1 MQLEVPYQCY
11 VRSGSNIT
19 PMKRTSMSSSKSVQ
33 SSANQV
39 ICGQEKRCLIS
50 EGTPLLSYQQV
61 QSSSADNMTDVFCI
75 CHRFSNRKF
84 LVDILAILFGI
95 SAWLSVNGTF
105 VQLPLLVQSQPEG
118 WSLPSYIAVIIQI
131 ANVGPILYSISQKLF
146 PGKIKDSWI
155 IYVILILGST
165 ALLLMAF
172 FYHETSFISDGQ
184 YSTALFVLIFVGAL
198 VGCTSSVLFMPF
210 MGNFLEIYLIS
221 YFIGEGLSGFLPSA
235 VALIQGVGGNPVC
248 IPDSKNVSVPYTEPP
263 NFSSESF
270 FIFLFV
276 VMTLSTI
283 SFFLLN
289 NLGYCHSERTDSQ
302 TRSQALGME
311 YIKTAEGSRSN
322 RAPAHSPIFTVR
334 EDVEVLM
341 KDPETSMV
349 HPKLHNAHRNTHLH
363 GNAAAKDDVA
373 TTNSFSS
380 ELSADKRPSLSQSV
394 YIYFL
399 VLSAWV
405 CMFGN
410 GIFPSIQS
418 YSCLPYGNVAYHL
431 SVTLGSM
438 ANPMACFLAFFYP
451 YSSVRTI
458 SILTLSSTIITGYI
472 MATALLS
479 PVPPLM
485 NTPGGEVL
493 VVLTWVI
500 VTGLITYIKV
510 SIASVLRLEGGR
522 ALFWCGAVQQMGSAV
537 GALIF
542 FFIINFTDTFTSY
555 SPCE

>member
-1 MQLEVPYQCY
+1 
-11 VRSGSNIT
+11 
-19 PMKRTSMSSSKSVQ
+19 
-33 SSANQV
+33 
-39 ICGQEKRCLIS
+39 
-50 EGTPLLSYQQV
+50 
-61 QSSSADNMTDVFCI
+61 MTDIFCI
-75 CHRFSNRKF
+75 CRRFSNRKF

-95 SAWLSVNGTF
+95 SAWISVNGTY

-146 PGKIKDSWI
+146 PGRIKDSWI

-165 ALLLMAF
+165 ALLLMAL
-172 FYHETSFISDGQ
+172 FYHKTSFISDTQ
-184 YSTALFVLIFVGAL
+184 YSTALFVLIFIGAL

-210 MGNFLEIYLIS
+210 MGNFREIYLIS
-221 YFIGEGLSGFLPSA
+221 YFVGEGLSGFLPSA

-248 IPDSKNVSVPYTEPP
+248 VPDSKNISVLVPYTDPP
-263 NFSSESF
+263 NFSSEAF
-270 FIFLFV
+270 FFFLFAM
-276 VMTLSTI
+276 MTFSTI

-289 NLGYCHSERTDSQ
+289 NLRYCQSEMTDSQ
-302 TRSQALGME
+302 TRSQALSME
-311 YIKTAEGSRSN
+311 YTKTVEGSRNN
-322 RAPAHSPIFTVR
+322 RAPVHSSIFTVR

-341 KDPETSMV
+341 KDTETSMV
-349 HPKLHNAHRNTHLH
+349 HSKLRAAHGNTHPH
-363 GNAAAKDDVA
+363 ENAIVKDDVA
-373 TTNSFSS
+373 ISKSS
-380 ELSADKRPSLSQSV
+380 SSQSSADKQQPSVPQSV

-438 ANPMACFLAFFYP
+438 ANPVACFLAFFYP

-458 SILTLSSTIITGYI
+458 SILTFLSTVITGYI

-479 PVPPLM
+479 PVPPLV
-485 NTPGGEVL
+485 NTAGGEVL
-493 VVLTWVI
+493 VV
-500 VTGLITYIKV
+500 
-510 SIASVLRLEGGR
+510 S
-522 ALFWCGAVQQMGSAV
+522 CM
-537 GALIF
+537 
-542 FFIINFTDTFTSY
+542 
-555 SPCE
+555 

>member
-1 MQLEVPYQCY
+1 MLSCFRMYIY
-11 VRSGSNIT
+11 LISFFF
-19 PMKRTSMSSSKSVQ
+19 
-33 SSANQV
+33 
-39 ICGQEKRCLIS
+39 RCLIS
-50 EGTPLLSYQQV
+50 EERPLLSYRRV
-61 QSSSADNMTDVFCI
+61 RSSSTDNMTDMFCI
-75 CHRFSNRKF
+75 CRRFSNRKF

-95 SAWLSVNGTF
+95 SAWISVNGTY

-155 IYVILILGST
+155 IYVILILGSI
-165 ALLLMAF
+165 ALLLMAL
-172 FYHETSFISDGQ
+172 FYHKTSFVSDRQ
-184 YSTALFVLIFVGAL
+184 YSTALFVLIFIGAL

-235 VALIQGVGGNPVC
+235 VALVQGVGGNPVC
-248 IPDSKNVSVPYTEPP
+248 IPDSGNVSVPYTEPP
-263 NFSSESF
+263 RFPSGAF

-276 VMTLSTI
+276 MMTLSTI

-289 NLGYCHSERTDSQ
+289 NLRYCHSERADSQ
-302 TRSQALGME
+302 TRSQALSMDYTE
-311 YIKTAEGSRSN
+311 TVEGSRNS
-322 RAPAHSPIFTVR
+322 RAAMHNSVFTIK

-341 KDPETSMV
+341 KDPESSMV
-349 HPKLHNAHRNTHLH
+349 QAKVHTAYEKTHPH
-363 GNAAAKDDVA
+363 GNAVLKSSSAIPKSS
-373 TTNSFSS
+373 SFQS
-380 ELSADKRPSLSQSV
+380 SADKQQSSVSQPV

-431 SVTLGSM
+431 SVTLGSI
-438 ANPMACFLAFFYP
+438 ANPVACFIAFFYP
-451 YSSVRTI
+451 YSSVSTI
-458 SILTLSSTIITGYI
+458 SILTFLSTVITGYI

-479 PVPPLM
+479 PGPPLV
-485 NTPGGEVL
+485 NTAGGEVL
-493 VVLTWVI
+493 VV
-500 VTGLITYIKV
+500 
-510 SIASVLRLEGGR
+510 S
-522 ALFWCGAVQQMGSAV
+522 CM
-537 GALIF
+537 
-542 FFIINFTDTFTSY
+542 
-555 SPCE
+555 